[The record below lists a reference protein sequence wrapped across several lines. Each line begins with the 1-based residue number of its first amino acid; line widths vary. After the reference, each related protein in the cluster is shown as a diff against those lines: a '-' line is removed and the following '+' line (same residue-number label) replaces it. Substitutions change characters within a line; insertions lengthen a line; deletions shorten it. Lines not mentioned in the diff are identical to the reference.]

1 MELTKQDV
9 IDRLRINFHVSGY
22 ISYANYHNQRAFKP
36 IYFEIENLSKT
47 KIDDISFNVKSSN
60 GLFEAIN
67 NPTFSIEPESTVEP
81 ESLSFKFN
89 VEYLLSLTENEFA
102 TITFEVLYKG
112 EIIYT
117 NEQETEISTFDF
129 WRSCSLA
136 LTGDDKVVPVFPVE
150 LKALLS
156 AFVTPNHPLIKETA
170 IGSSKWLQEWT
181 GNPSFDAYQS
191 QDPNRV
197 KQMVAAI
204 YAAIQLKNIVYSE
217 PPTSFGL
224 GQRIR
229 LVDDILEYHVG
240 TCMDLTLYFASC
252 LESIGLH
259 PLLILHEGH
268 IYCGCWL
275 VDNCFKDGVI
285 EDYTQVTK
293 RIMDGI
299 SEIVIF
305 ECTCVC
311 AGKNIDFDDAV
322 KIAAR
327 TIEQSSFEAII
338 DIRGLRIYHGYRS
351 LPLRIKE
358 GSTIKLEHTERDN
371 SEVTNQAKELSVEN
385 IGEIEKED
393 IDKVQYWERKLLDL
407 SSRNSL
413 INIRLKNIIPVLCH
427 SLPLLEDKL
436 SIGQEYSLQPFYVEG
451 ISNPAPEGL
460 ADIGKNEDFV
470 KEAGKQ
476 KELFAYST
484 EKSLNT
490 SLTKMYRVSKT
501 ALEESGANTLY
512 MTLGML
518 KWMDAK
524 AVRYSPLVLCP
535 IDLSRK
541 AGKGYCIRKR
551 DEDIE
556 FNITLLEMLKQNFK
570 IEINGLDPLP
580 QDEHGVDINKII
592 LMIRKA
598 IIDKEGWDVIEV
610 ATIGNYSFTQ
620 FVMWNDLHRY
630 SDKLLENKIVRSLVK
645 GMVDFDTTVP
655 KDVDKGD
662 VYLPISADGSQL
674 HAIKM
679 AEKGCTF
686 VLHGP
691 PGTGKSQTITALIA
705 NAIANGKTV
714 LFVAEKMAA
723 LEVVDKRLSSL
734 GLSPFCL
741 QLHSNK
747 TTKKN
752 ALEQLDAGLNLKYRG
767 VKSDYYKYTLED
779 FQKTRSELSEYV
791 TELHR
796 TYPFGYSLKQ
806 LIDLYTTTEG
816 KELLLDSK
824 EVFEQDEK
832 NLDIRRK
839 LITAL
844 IMSGTHVTNINQE
857 ILKRYN
863 VNEYSISLRYEIE
876 NLLNDCEDILNS
888 IEREIANTT
897 NITGVS
903 YINSKEDWNSIFDT
917 IELLNKPLVSND
929 EITKEIENVTV
940 LYDKA
945 ISAKDKQLSIIRKIR
960 ETEEKWDDV
969 FLNTNISEYENRYI
983 EANKKLFFK
992 TKEINAIKDEIQSH
1006 TKYLVSSIEDV
1017 IQEIK
1022 DLENNK
1028 RKLNQLLSSLE
1039 PNIKNII
1046 EQLNTV
1052 DDIKNAKD
1060 IQLEKLKQKTLEAE
1074 VNFKRQQE
1082 IQKHGKNSMLNLIKT
1097 IDELRRIENKIA
1109 NIGITDVNL
1118 FANSIQY
1125 TKEDINMLRSGLSDL
1140 QDWLVYRENRRN
1152 CESNH
1157 LDKVLQA
1164 YDSGTTGD
1172 ELISQYNKG
1181 LYKALIMGIIMNNNT
1196 LNRFSG
1202 SSFNEKI
1209 HQFKELDN
1217 ELIEITKEE
1226 IYYILA
1232 HQLPAKYE
1240 SVSVA
1245 KELAILKK
1253 AISSNGKGYSIRTLF
1268 AQIPQILTR
1277 ICPCVLMSPISVA
1290 QYLSPDMPKF
1300 DLVVFDE
1307 ASQLPTCKAIGVLAR
1322 GENAVIVGDPKQMPP
1337 TSFFMSNKSDDDNIM
1352 LEDLDSILDDCLALG
1367 LPETHLE
1374 WHYRSRHE
1382 SLIAFS
1388 NSEFYGNKMLTFP
1401 SVNDQEKR
1409 VKYVKVKGFYNQKTG
1424 TNEAEA
1430 RSIIKEIQRRYHDP
1444 VLSKKSIGVITFNIK
1459 QQEYIEDLLLEE
1471 FKKDIEFDNWAN
1483 NGEEKLFV
1491 KNLENVQGDERDVI
1505 LFSVLFGPNQSG
1517 KLSLNFGPL
1526 NKEGGWKRL
1535 NVAASRAKQ
1544 EMILFSIMSYDMIDL
1559 GRTSSIGVSALR
1571 DFLEFGERGK
1581 LVKNYNQA
1589 NNEHSGIVDTITKF
1603 LLENGYES
1611 RTNVGHSDFRI
1622 DIAVINPYDKTEYLL
1637 GIMLDGDSYART
1649 ENVRDREIS
1658 QLSVLKGLGWKT
1670 YRIWTMDF
1678 WSDANKELNKLSDL
1692 LQGLKQNAST
1702 QKKEKIDDE
1711 IEGVNIDFDLIEE
1724 DEKKTTRK
1732 KKENKPKVSKKRMV
1746 SESSGSVLITSKVV
1760 NDDNTKKKYSYM
1772 EYKHAELPS
1781 MVIAESDIENNI
1793 DELVS
1798 RISTIIDI
1806 ESPILKDILF
1816 EKTMKSVLL
1825 VEESQNIL
1833 NAFNQALDKCDYL
1846 AKKQSG
1852 KVWIWAKNQD
1862 PDDYFVYRIENKRNL
1877 DTICIQE
1884 MMNAICLA
1892 VQEKGALDEET
1903 LIQVTAINL
1912 GYMRVN
1918 DEIESVI
1925 LNAVK
1930 QARKEGRIFL
1940 NKEGCYDL
1948 GE

>member
-36 IYFEIENLSKT
+36 IYFEIENLSKNR
-47 KIDDISFNVKSSN
+47 IDDISFNVKSSN
-60 GLFEAIN
+60 GLFETIN
-67 NPTFSIEPESTVEP
+67 NPTFSIESEATVEP

-89 VEYLLSLTENEFA
+89 VDYLLSLTENEFA
-102 TITFEVLYKG
+102 TITFEVFYKG
-112 EIIYT
+112 ELIYSDDK
-117 NEQETEISTFDF
+117 ETEISTFDF

-136 LTGDDKVVPVFPVE
+136 LTSNDAVVPVHPVE

-170 IGSSKWLQEWT
+170 ISSSRWLQEWT
-181 GNPSFDAYQS
+181 NDPSFDGYQS
-191 QDPNRV
+191 KDPNRV

-229 LVDDILEYHVG
+229 LVDDILDYHVG
-240 TCMDLTLYFASC
+240 TCMDLTLFFASC

-275 VDNCFKDGVI
+275 IDNCFKDGVV
-285 EDYTQVTK
+285 EDYTQITK
-293 RIMDGI
+293 RIVDGI
-299 SEIVIF
+299 NEIVIF
-305 ECTCVC
+305 ECTSVC
-311 AGKNIDFDDAV
+311 AGKNIDFDNAV

-327 TIEQSSFEAII
+327 TIEQSDFEAII
-338 DIRGLRIYHGYRS
+338 DIRGLRIYYGYRP

-358 GSTIKLEHTERDN
+358 GSTIKLEHTEREA
-371 SEVTNQAKELSVEN
+371 SEVTGQANELSIEN
-385 IGEIEKED
+385 VGEIEKEE

-413 INIRLKNIIPVLCH
+413 INIRLKNVIPILCH
-427 SLPLLEDKL
+427 SLALLEDKL

-451 ISNPAPEGL
+451 ISNPSPEGL
-460 ADIGKNEDFV
+460 ADIGKNEEFV

-484 EKSLNT
+484 EKTLNCI
-490 SLTKMYRVSKT
+490 LTKMYRVSKS
-501 ALEESGANTLY
+501 AIEESGANTLY

-518 KWMDAK
+518 KWMDGK
-524 AVRYSPLVLCP
+524 IVRYSPLILCP
-535 IDLSRK
+535 VDLTRK
-541 AGKGYCIRKR
+541 AGKGYCIKKR

-580 QDEHGVDINKII
+580 QDEHGVDIKKIV

-655 KDVDKGD
+655 EDVDKGD

-734 GLSPFCL
+734 GLTPFCL

-752 ALEQLDAGLNLKYRG
+752 ALEQLDAGLNLKYKG

-779 FQKTRSELSEYV
+779 FQKARRELGEYA

-806 LIDLYTTTEG
+806 LIDLYTTAEG
-816 KELLLDSK
+816 KELRLDSK

-832 NLDIRRK
+832 SLDIRRK
-839 LITAL
+839 LITSL
-844 IMSGTHVTNINQE
+844 ITSGANVANINQN
-857 ILKRYN
+857 ILSRYN
-863 VNEYSISLRYEIE
+863 VGEYSITLRYKIE
-876 NLLNDCEDILNS
+876 NLLNDCEDILCS
-888 IEREIANTT
+888 IEREVMNTSD
-897 NITGVS
+897 ITGIS
-903 YINSKEDWNSIFDT
+903 CINSKEDWGLIFET

-929 EITKEIENVTV
+929 EISKEIDETNSI
-940 LYDKA
+940 YD
-945 ISAKDKQLSIIRKIR
+945 ISISVKGKQLNLINKIK
-960 ETEEKWDDV
+960 ETEEKWDDS
-969 FLNTNISEYENRYI
+969 FLNANISEYEKRYE

-1017 IQEIK
+1017 IYEIK
-1022 DLENNK
+1022 ELENNK
-1028 RKLNQLLSSLE
+1028 NRLNNLMSALE
-1039 PNIKNII
+1039 PNIRCIV
-1046 EQLNTV
+1046 EQANTV

-1060 IQLEKLKQKTLEAE
+1060 AELENLKQKALEAE
-1074 VNFKRQQE
+1074 ENFKRQQE
-1082 IQKHGKNSMLNLIKT
+1082 IQEHGKNNMLDLIKS
-1097 IDELRRIENKIA
+1097 IDELKIIKDKLSR
-1109 NIGITDVNL
+1109 IGITDLN
-1118 FANSIQY
+1118 FFENG
-1125 TKEDINMLRSGLSDL
+1125 TNFTREDIVMLRDGLSDL
-1140 QDWLVYRENRRN
+1140 QDWLVYKENREN
-1152 CESNH
+1152 CEVNH
-1157 LDKVLQA
+1157 LNKVLEA
-1164 YDSGTTGD
+1164 YDAGVTDG
-1172 ELISQYNKG
+1172 ELVNQYNKG
-1181 LYKALIMGIIMNNNT
+1181 LYKALIIGIIMDNNI

-1209 HQFKELDN
+1209 RQFKELDN

-1240 SVSVA
+1240 STSVA
-1245 KELAILKK
+1245 KELAVLKK

-1409 VKYVKVKGFYNQKTG
+1409 VKYIKVKGFYNQKTG

-1444 VLSKKSIGVITFNIK
+1444 VLSKKTIGVITFNIK
-1459 QQEYIEDLLLEE
+1459 QQEYIDDLLLEE

-1505 LFSVLFGPNQSG
+1505 LFSVLFGPNQTG

-1559 GRTSSIGVSALR
+1559 GRTNSIGVSSLR

-1581 LVKNYNQA
+1581 LVKNYNQVD
-1589 NNEHSGIVDTITKF
+1589 NEHSGMIDTIVKF
-1603 LLENGYES
+1603 LADNGYEC
-1611 RTNVGHSDFRI
+1611 RVNVGHSDFRI

-1658 QLSVLKGLGWKT
+1658 QLNVLKGLGWQT
-1670 YRIWTMDF
+1670 YRMWTMDF
-1678 WSDANKELNKLSDL
+1678 WTDSNKELKKLFDYL
-1692 LQGLKQNAST
+1692 EELKQNASLK
-1702 QKKEKIDDE
+1702 KKEKINEE
-1711 IEGVNIDFDLIEE
+1711 IEAVNIDFDLIDENEE
-1724 DEKKTTRK
+1724 KTIRK
-1732 KKENKPKVSKKRMV
+1732 KREIKQKVSKQRLV

-1760 NDDNTKKKYSYM
+1760 NNNDKKKYNSD
-1772 EYKHAELPS
+1772 EYKYAELTP
-1781 MVIAESDIENNI
+1781 MVIAESDIENNV
-1793 DELVS
+1793 DEIRK
-1798 RISTIIDI
+1798 RITKIIEI
-1806 ESPILKDILF
+1806 EAPILKDKLF
-1816 EKTMKSVLL
+1816 EKVAKSLL
-1825 VEESQNIL
+1825 LTVQSQKVL
-1833 NAFNQALDKCDYL
+1833 NAFNEALDKCYYL

-1862 PDDYFVYRIENKRNL
+1862 PDEYFVYRIENKRNL
-1877 DTICIQE
+1877 DLICIQE
-1884 MMNAICLA
+1884 LMNAVCLA
-1892 VQEKGALDEET
+1892 IQEKGTLDEEI
-1903 LIQVTAINL
+1903 LIKVTGIYL
-1912 GYMRVN
+1912 GYMQVS
-1918 DEIESVI
+1918 DDVESVI
-1925 LNAVK
+1925 LTAIR

-1940 NKEGCYDL
+1940 NKEGSYDL

>member
-36 IYFEIENLSKT
+36 IYFEIENLSKN

-67 NPTFSIEPESTVEP
+67 NPTFSIEAESTIEP

-89 VEYLLSLTENEFA
+89 VDYLLSLTENEFA

-112 EIIYT
+112 ELIYS
-117 NEQETEISTFDF
+117 NEKETEISTFDF

-136 LTGDDKVVPVFPVE
+136 LGGYNTVVPVFPVE

-170 IGSSKWLQEWT
+170 ISSSKWLQEWT
-181 GNPSFDAYQS
+181 KDPSFDAYQS

-204 YAAIQLKNIVYSE
+204 YAAIQIKNIVYSE
-217 PPTSFGL
+217 PPTSFGM

-229 LVDDILEYHVG
+229 LVDDILDYHVG
-240 TCMDLTLYFASC
+240 TCLDLTLYFASC
-252 LESIGLH
+252 LESVGLH

-275 VDNCFKDGVI
+275 IDSCFKDGVV
-285 EDYTQVTK
+285 EDYTQITK
-293 RIMDGI
+293 RIMNGI
-299 SEIVIF
+299 NEIVIF
-305 ECTCVC
+305 ECTSVC
-311 AGKNIDFDDAV
+311 AGRNIDFDDAV
-322 KIAAR
+322 KIATR
-327 TIEQSSFEAII
+327 TIEQPSFEAII
-338 DIRGLRIYHGYRS
+338 DIRGLRIYYGYRP

-358 GSTIKLEHTERDN
+358 GATFKLEHTERDE
-371 SEVTNQAKELSVEN
+371 SEVTGQANELSIEN
-385 IGEIEKED
+385 IGEIEKEE
-393 IDKVQYWERKLLDL
+393 IDKIQYWERKLLDL

-413 INIRLKNIIPVLCH
+413 INIRLKNVIPVLCYNL
-427 SLPLLEDKL
+427 SLLEDKL
-436 SIGQEYSLQPFYVEG
+436 SIGQEYSLQPFYIEG
-451 ISNPAPEGL
+451 ISNPSPEGL

-484 EKSLNT
+484 EKSLN
-490 SLTKMYRVSKT
+490 SILTKMYRVSKS

-512 MTLGML
+512 MTLGIL
-518 KWMDAK
+518 KWLDGK
-524 AVRYSPLVLCP
+524 IVRYSPLVLCP
-535 IDLSRK
+535 VDLTRK
-541 AGKGYCIRKR
+541 AGKGYCIKKR

-556 FNITLLEMLKQNFK
+556 FNITLLEMLKQDFK

-580 QDEHGVDINKII
+580 QDEQGVDINKII

-620 FVMWNDLHRY
+620 FVMWNDLHKY

-645 GMVDFDTTVP
+645 GMVDFDTTIP
-655 KDVDKGD
+655 EDVDKGD
-662 VYLPISADGSQL
+662 VYLPMSADGSQL

-705 NAIANGKTV
+705 NALPNGKTV

-752 ALEQLDAGLNLKYRG
+752 ALEQLDAGLNLKYKG
-767 VKSDYYKYTLED
+767 IKSDYYKYTLED
-779 FQKTRSELSEYV
+779 FQKARSELSEYAS
-791 TELHR
+791 ELHR

-806 LIDLYTTTEG
+806 LIDLYTITDG
-816 KELLLDSK
+816 KELHLDSN
-824 EVFEQDEK
+824 EVFKQDEK
-832 NLDIRRK
+832 SLDIRNK
-839 LITAL
+839 VISSL
-844 IMSGTHVTNINQE
+844 IMSSKHVADVNQD
-857 ILKRYN
+857 ILSRYN

-876 NLLNDCEDILNS
+876 NLLNECEGVLDS
-888 IEREIANTT
+888 IERKAINTS
-897 NITGVS
+897 NITKIS
-903 YINSKEDWNSIFDT
+903 SINSKEDWKT
-917 IELLNKPLVSND
+917 ILETYKLLNKPLVSND
-929 EITKEIENVTV
+929 DISKEIEQTITT
-940 LYDKA
+940 YDA
-945 ISAKDKQLSIIRKIR
+945 SILAKDRQLDLVLKIK
-960 ETEEKWDDV
+960 ETEEKWDDA
-969 FLNTNISEYENRYI
+969 FLNTDISEYENRYE
-983 EANKKLFFK
+983 EANKKLFYK
-992 TKEINAIKDEIQSH
+992 TKEISVIKGEIQSH
-1006 TKYLVSSIEDV
+1006 TKYLVSSVEEV
-1017 IQEIK
+1017 INEIK
-1022 DLENNK
+1022 ELENNK
-1028 RKLNQLLSSLE
+1028 NKLKQLISSLD
-1039 PNIKNII
+1039 PSVKNII
-1046 EQLNTV
+1046 EQANSV

-1060 IQLEKLKQKTLEAE
+1060 LQLEKLRQKALEAE
-1074 VNFKRQQE
+1074 KDFKRQQE
-1082 IQKHGKNSMLNLIKT
+1082 IQQHGKNDMLDLIKD
-1097 IDELRRIENKIA
+1097 ISELRNIKEKMS
-1109 NIGITDVNL
+1109 NIGILDFSV
-1118 FANSIQY
+1118 FENSIVF
-1125 TKEDINMLRSGLSDL
+1125 TRKDIDTLRNGLSDL
-1140 QDWLVYRENRRN
+1140 QDWLVYKEARRN
-1152 CESNH
+1152 CEVNH
-1157 LDKVLQA
+1157 LNKVLQA
-1164 YDSGTTGD
+1164 FDSGITGD
-1172 ELISQYNKG
+1172 ELINQYNKG
-1181 LYKALIMGIIMNNNT
+1181 LYKALIIGIIMNNNT

-1209 HQFKELDN
+1209 RQFKELDN

-1240 SVSVA
+1240 SSSVA

-1367 LPETHLE
+1367 LPEAHLE

-1444 VLSKKSIGVITFNIK
+1444 ALNKKSIGVITFNIK

-1483 NGEEKLFV
+1483 SGEEKLFV

-1559 GRTSSIGVSALR
+1559 GRTNSVGVSSLR

-1581 LVKNYNQA
+1581 LVKNYSQID
-1589 NNEHSGIVDTITKF
+1589 NEQSGMVNTVVRF
-1603 LLENGYES
+1603 LTDNGYES
-1611 RTNVGHSDFRI
+1611 RMNVGHSNFRI
-1622 DIAVINPYDKTEYLL
+1622 DIAVINPYDKNEYLL

-1649 ENVRDREIS
+1649 ENARDREIS
-1658 QLSVLKGLGWKT
+1658 QLSVLKGLGWNT
-1670 YRIWTMDF
+1670 YRMWTMDF
-1678 WSDANKELNKLSDL
+1678 WADSNKELKKLFDL
-1692 LQGLKQNAST
+1692 LEELKQNAST
-1702 QKKEKIDDE
+1702 KKKEKVDDE
-1711 IEGVNIDFDLIEE
+1711 IEVVNIDFDLIEE
-1724 DEKKTTRK
+1724 NEIKSSRK
-1732 KKENKPKVSKKRMV
+1732 KDVKQKVSKQRWV
-1746 SESSGSVLITSKVV
+1746 SDSSGSVLITSKVIK
-1760 NDDNTKKKYSYM
+1760 DNNKKKYSST
-1772 EYKHAELPS
+1772 EYKYAELTP
-1781 MVIAESDIENNI
+1781 MVIAETDIENNI
-1793 DELVS
+1793 DELRD
-1798 RISTIIDI
+1798 RICKVTEI
-1806 ESPILKDILF
+1806 EAPILRDKLF
-1816 EKTMKSVLL
+1816 EKVVKSLL
-1825 VEESQNIL
+1825 LTTQSQNVL
-1833 NAFNQALDKCDYL
+1833 NAFNKALDKCEYI

-1852 KVWIWAKNQD
+1852 KVWVWAKNQD
-1862 PDDYFVYRIENKRNL
+1862 PDEYFVYRIENKRNL

-1884 MMNAICLA
+1884 MMNAVCLA
-1892 VQEKGALDEET
+1892 LQDKGALDEDV
-1903 LIQVTAINL
+1903 LIKTIAIYL
-1912 GYMRVN
+1912 GYMQVS
-1918 DEIESVI
+1918 DEVESNVLAAI
-1925 LNAVK
+1925 K

-1940 NKEGCYDL
+1940 NKEGSYDL
-1948 GE
+1948 GD